1 MIGEGEKVHGLERGK
16 NPDVFGV
23 TAFVY
28 LTNDFSCSI
37 PLKLKVTPDALKK
50 SLSHTTFR
58 LLRCL
63 ITHDVT

>member
-37 PLKLKVTPDALKK
+37 PLKLKVTPDALKNP
-50 SLSHTTFR
+50 SPTPLSD
-58 LLRCL
+58 CS
-63 ITHDVT
+63 DV